1 MAERR
6 IPAGILC
13 QHWVHSHEEDTE
25 TEMVFRP
32 ASHPFPRS
40 RGRRSFELRPDG
52 TFVESGPGPTDRRQE
67 SAGTW
72 RLTEDAALAFYRPS
86 ESTPHRVLRIASAA
100 RDRLVVDKTP

>member
-6 IPAGILC
+6 TPTEILC

-40 RGRRSFELRPDG
+40 RGRRSFELRVGGDLIEG
-52 TFVESGPGPTDRRQE
+52 GPGPTDRREE

-72 RLTEDAALAFYRPS
+72 RLTEDGALAFYRPS
-86 ESTPHRVLRIASAA
+86 ESTPHRVLQIASIAE
-100 RDRLVVDKTP
+100 DRLVVKKKP

>member
-52 TFVESGPGPTDRRQE
+52 TFVEGPSGAERLGGIVLQLTTTAFDRHGE
-67 SAGTW
+67 
-72 RLTEDAALAFYRPS
+72 ALR
-86 ESTPHRVLRIASAA
+86 
-100 RDRLVVDKTP
+100 

>member
-6 IPAGILC
+6 IPAEILC

-40 RGRRSFELRPDG
+40 RGRRSFELRAGGDL
-52 TFVESGPGPTDRRQE
+52 VEGGPGPTDRREE

-72 RLTEDAALAFYRPS
+72 QLTEEGALAFYRPS
-86 ESTPHRVLRIASAA
+86 ESTPHRVLRIASIAK
-100 RDRLVVDKTP
+100 DRLVVKKQP